1 MLERLNSFFQSI
13 IAGDSGSE
21 FDGND
26 TRVLI
31 VALCFQVM
39 EADGT
44 ISPAERKILKKSIRE
59 HYDLDRSKID
69 ALMEAGQQAESEAVD
84 YYHFTSELKRRLN
97 ESQRLEL
104 VNVLWDIVYADG
116 VRNEMEDHILWRV
129 ADLLGVSDR
138 DRVLARQKAAQRAG
152 QSNDNTAADGQGS
165 DEQPEQPD
173 AS

>member
-1 MLERLNSFFQSI
+1 MLERLNTFFQSF
-13 IAGDSGSE
+13 IAGEQDNE

-44 ISPAERKILKKSIRE
+44 ISAAERKSLKKSIKD

-69 ALMEAGQQAESEAVD
+69 ALLEAGQQAESEAVD
-84 YYHFTSELKRRLN
+84 YYRFTSELKRRLDEN
-97 ESQRLEL
+97 QRLEL
-104 VNVLWDIVYADG
+104 VSVLWDIVYADG
-116 VRNEMEDHILWRV
+116 MRNEMEDHILWRV

-138 DRVLARQKAAQRAG
+138 DRILARQKAAERAG
-152 QSNDNTAADGQGS
+152 QNTDGQAG
-165 DEQPEQPD
+165 DEAVAGD
-173 AS
+173 ADA

>member
-13 IAGDSGSE
+13 IAGDPGSE

-59 HYDLDRSKID
+59 HYDLDRGKID

-84 YYHFTSELKRRLN
+84 YYHFTSELKRRLTEN
-97 ESQRLEL
+97 QRLEL
-104 VNVLWDIVYADG
+104 VSVLWDIVYADG

-138 DRVLARQKAAQRAG
+138 DRVLARQKAAKRAG
-152 QSNDNTAADGQGS
+152 QTNDSAAADNQNGDQ
-165 DEQPEQPD
+165 QPEQPD

>member
-1 MLERLNSFFQSI
+1 MLERLNTFFQSF
-13 IAGDSGSE
+13 IAGEQDNE

-44 ISPAERKILKKSIRE
+44 ISAAERKSLKKSIKA

-69 ALMEAGQQAESEAVD
+69 ALLEAGQQAESEAVD
-84 YYHFTSELKRRLN
+84 YYRFTSELKRRLDEN
-97 ESQRLEL
+97 QRLEL
-104 VNVLWDIVYADG
+104 VSVLWDIVYADG
-116 VRNEMEDHILWRV
+116 MRNEMEDHILWRV

-138 DRVLARQKAAQRAG
+138 DRILARQKAAERAG
-152 QSNDNTAADGQGS
+152 QQADGQAG
-165 DEQPEQPD
+165 DEAVAGD
-173 AS
+173 ADA

>member
-1 MLERLNSFFQSI
+1 MLERLNTFFQSF
-13 IAGDSGSE
+13 IAGEQDNE

-44 ISPAERKILKKSIRE
+44 ISAAERKSLKKSIKD

-69 ALMEAGQQAESEAVD
+69 ALLEAGQQAESEAVD
-84 YYHFTSELKRRLN
+84 YYRFTSELKRRLDEN
-97 ESQRLEL
+97 QRLEL
-104 VNVLWDIVYADG
+104 VSVLWDIVYADG
-116 VRNEMEDHILWRV
+116 MRNEMEDHILWRV

-138 DRVLARQKAAQRAG
+138 DRILARQKAAERAG
-152 QSNDNTAADGQGS
+152 QQADGQAG
-165 DEQPEQPD
+165 DEAVAGD
-173 AS
+173 ADA

>member
-1 MLERLNSFFQSI
+1 MLERLNTFFQSF
-13 IAGDSGSE
+13 IAGEQDNE

-44 ISPAERKILKKSIRE
+44 ISAAERKSLKKSIKD

-69 ALMEAGQQAESEAVD
+69 ALLEAGQQAESEAVD
-84 YYHFTSELKRRLN
+84 YYRFTSELKRRLN
-97 ESQRLEL
+97 ENQRLEL
-104 VNVLWDIVYADG
+104 VSVLWDIVYADG
-116 VRNEMEDHILWRV
+116 MRNEMEDHILWRV

-138 DRVLARQKAAQRAG
+138 DRILARQKAAERAG
-152 QSNDNTAADGQGS
+152 QNTDGQAG
-165 DEQPEQPD
+165 DEAVAGD
-173 AS
+173 ADA